1 MAAPCWRHNFKI
13 YKRKSLNLIASQV
26 EVMAA
31 VAECEAVYL
40 KRKKTWSFCVGFHL
54 EVAAYWLLNR
64 LLSSQCALRT
74 GALQLINSRGKKK
87 RIATNKSTLIIIFYL
102 IIRFSAFPTAFKL
115 LLAGRM
121 GQSAPDF
128 WAAATTGK
136 AISACV
142 SLTSRQ
148 SLVNG
153 RFPLCVANH
162 LAEEKKRNRRKEKK
176 KKKKRKC
183 LNLKSRRRL
192 GQL

>member
-1 MAAPCWRHNFKI
+1 MWSCLFK
-13 YKRKSLNLIASQV
+13 
-26 EVMAA
+26 
-31 VAECEAVYL
+31 AE
-40 KRKKTWSFCVGFHL
+40 KKLSSFCVGFHL

-162 LAEEKKRNRRKEKK
+162 LAEEKKETDERRRRRRRRENVWTWKTGADWANFNDDDWT
-176 KKKKRKC
+176 KRKQMS
-183 LNLKSRRRL
+183 NN
-192 GQL
+192 